1 MKHAQLNIEDKQ
13 KVNGNLQVDCTEY
26 VKDKYQKELKK
37 QKNQKTSFA
46 KITYKQVLS
55 GGSAGFQD
63 PQLWQRIKQLK
74 AILTTFAISESHHPD
89 ICYTIYG

>member
-1 MKHAQLNIEDKQ
+1 MRLHIEDKQ

-55 GGSAGFQD
+55 GGLQDFRIPNYGSA
-63 PQLWQRIKQLK
+63 
-74 AILTTFAISESHHPD
+74 SNN
-89 ICYTIYG
+89 